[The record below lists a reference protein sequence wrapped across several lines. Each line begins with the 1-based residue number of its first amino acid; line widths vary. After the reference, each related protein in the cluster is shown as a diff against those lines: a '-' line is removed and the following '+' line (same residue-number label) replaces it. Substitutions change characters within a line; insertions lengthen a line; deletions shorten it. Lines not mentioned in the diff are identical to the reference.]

1 MEFEEH
7 EEHEEEMEMEM
18 QAAPPGYDSAAASS
32 RAKMGPAREGTV
44 STARKKGATSTAA
57 TTNTTTTL
65 TTMVRYR
72 ECLKNHA
79 VSIGGHAVDG
89 CCEFMAAGDEGTMDA
104 LICAACNCHRNFH
117 RKEPEGE
124 LIHHH
129 QGGTTGPYHQSASG
143 GGGGSHSREDGED
156 VSNPSSSGGGGGGGG
171 GFGINKK
178 RHRTKFTQEQKEK
191 MLVFAEKVGWR
202 IQKHDEAAVE
212 EFCGE
217 TGVKRQVL
225 KVWMHNNKHTL
236 GKKLGP

>member
-1 MEFEEH
+1 MTL
-7 EEHEEEMEMEM
+7 
-18 QAAPPGYDSAAASS
+18 
-32 RAKMGPAREGTV
+32 PA
-44 STARKKGATSTAA
+44 
-57 TTNTTTTL
+57 
-65 TTMVRYR
+65 
-72 ECLKNHA
+72 
-79 VSIGGHAVDG
+79 
-89 CCEFMAAGDEGTMDA
+89 
-104 LICAACNCHRNFH
+104 
-117 RKEPEGE
+117 
-124 LIHHH
+124 
-129 QGGTTGPYHQSASG
+129 ASG

-191 MLVFAEKVGWR
+191 MLEFAEKVGWR